1 MLPLPRR
8 DAGIVDDVKLY
19 VMEGCVDGGQ
29 WEDVVDDD
37 DGGDGQRRTQLLSS
51 RAFLDKRVIPCTAI
65 PR

>member
-8 DAGIVDDVKLY
+8 DAGIVEDVELY
-19 VMEGCVDGGQ
+19 VMEGFVDGGQ

-37 DGGDGQRRTQLLSS
+37 DGGDGQRRTQLMSR